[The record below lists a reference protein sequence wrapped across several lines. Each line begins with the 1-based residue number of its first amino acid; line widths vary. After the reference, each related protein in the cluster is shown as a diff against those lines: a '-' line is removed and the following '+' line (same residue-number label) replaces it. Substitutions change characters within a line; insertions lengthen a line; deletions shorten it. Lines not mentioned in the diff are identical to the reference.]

1 MKVYIETYGCA
12 LNRADS
18 ALMKRL
24 LVSAGH
30 IIVDS
35 IHEADAIVIN
45 TCTVRSDTEGRILRR
60 LSEVRRLAKGKKIVI
75 AGCMVSAQPYTI
87 KSVIPE
93 ASLISP
99 QNITRIVDVLE
110 SPTTVHLITGERDV
124 SYLSGSVSGAIATI
138 PIAEGCIGDCSFC
151 IVKIARRKLKSYNP
165 KLIVNAVEEAVRQ
178 GAKEVELTAQ
188 DTASYG
194 LDLGDTRLPVLVSMI
209 LENVRGDYMIRIGMA
224 NPDTLNDVLDG
235 VIEILKHPN
244 VFKFLHIPL
253 QSADDNVLKIMKRK
267 YTYDE
272 FKSIVLEV
280 RRKIPGVTIATDIIV
295 GHPGED
301 EEAFQRTVEAVK
313 ELKFDRVHLAQYTIR
328 PRTEAAAMSQVP
340 DPIKKKRSS
349 ILAKVVEDVCLAINK
364 EYIGAYAE
372 CLITHRGFRGH
383 LIGRTINY
391 RPVVIRVNGRPL
403 TDSKY
408 LGKSAIVYINDVT
421 FYDLRGELEETI
433 IGY

>member
-18 ALMKRL
+18 ALMKKL

-30 IIVDS
+30 TIVDS
-35 IHEADAIVIN
+35 IHEADAIIIN
-45 TCTVRSDTEGRILRR
+45 TCTVRLDTEGRILRR
-60 LSEVRRLAKGKKIVI
+60 LSEVRKLAKGKKIIV
-75 AGCMVSAQPYTI
+75 ADCMASAQPYTI

-99 QNITRIVDVLE
+99 QNITRIIDVLE
-110 SPTTVHLITGERDV
+110 SPTTIHLVTGERDV
-124 SYLSGSVSGAIATI
+124 SYLSSSVSDAIAAI

-151 IVKIARRKLKSYNP
+151 IVKIARRKLKSYKP
-165 KLIVNAVEEAVRQ
+165 KLIVNAVEEAIKQ
-178 GAKEVELTAQ
+178 GAKEIELTAQ

-194 LDLGDTRLPVLVSMI
+194 LDLGGIRLPDLINVI

-224 NPDTLNDVLDG
+224 NPDTINDILDG
-235 VIEILKHPN
+235 VIEVLKHPN

-301 EEAFQRTVEAVK
+301 EEAFQKTVEAVK

-328 PRTEAAAMSQVP
+328 PRTEAAAMPQVP
-340 DPIKKKRSS
+340 DPIKKRRSS
-349 ILAKVVEDVCLAINK
+349 ILAKVIEGICLTINK
-364 EYIGAYAE
+364 EYAGAYAK
-372 CLITHRGFRGH
+372 CLITQRGFRGH
-383 LIGRTINY
+383 LIGRTVNY
-391 RPVVIRVNGRPL
+391 RPVVIKINGKPL
-403 TDSKY
+403 TDLRY
-408 LGKSAIVYINDVT
+408 LGKSVIVRIDEVT
-421 FYDLRGELEETI
+421 FYDLRGELQEI
-433 IGY
+433 I

>member
-18 ALMKRL
+18 ALMKKL
-24 LVSAGH
+24 LISAGH
-30 IIVDS
+30 TIVNS
-35 IHEADAIVIN
+35 IREADAIIIN
-45 TCTVRSDTEGRILRR
+45 TCTVRLDTEDRILRR
-60 LSEVRRLAKGKKIVI
+60 LNEVRKLAKGKKIVV

-110 SPTTVHLITGERDV
+110 SSTAVHLVAGERDV
-124 SYLSGSVSGAIATI
+124 SYLSGSVSDAIAAI

-165 KLIVNAVEEAVRQ
+165 KLIVNAVEEAIKQ
-178 GAKEVELTAQ
+178 GAKEIELTAQ

-194 LDLGDTRLPVLVSMI
+194 LDLGETRLPDLINMI

-224 NPDTLNDVLDG
+224 NPDTINNILDG
-235 VIEILKHPN
+235 IIEVLKHPN

-253 QSADDNVLKIMKRK
+253 QSADDRVLRIMKRK

-272 FKSIVLEV
+272 FKSLIFEV
-280 RRKIPGVTIATDIIV
+280 RKKIPGVTIATDIIV

-301 EEAFQRTVEAVK
+301 EESFQRTVEAVK

-328 PRTEAAAMSQVP
+328 PRTEAAAMPQVP

-349 ILAKVVEDVCLAINK
+349 ILAKVIEDICLAINK
-364 EYIGAYAE
+364 EYVGAYAE

-383 LIGRTINY
+383 LIGRTVNY
-391 RPVVIRVNGRPL
+391 RPVVIKISGTPL
-403 TDSKY
+403 TDLKY
-408 LGKSAIVYINDVT
+408 LGKSVTVTINEAT
-421 FYDLRGELEETI
+421 FYDLRGELKE
-433 IGY
+433 GH